1 MNVTVVGAGAIGGHI
16 AAKLAAAG
24 ESVKVVARGDH
35 LKAIRERGLKL
46 KENGEEI
53 VARVEATDRIAE
65 AGGADLI
72 VLAVKAHQLAP
83 IAADVASIVAP
94 STTVMTTQNGIPWW
108 YFYKHGGPHEG
119 VRLESVDPGGV
130 IASHLPIDAIVAA
143 ISYQAAE
150 IESPG
155 IIRHIEGHRLPV
167 AEIDGQKTARIAA
180 LSELFTK
187 AGFKSPALSDVR
199 SEIWMKLWG
208 NLTFNP
214 VSALSHATLED
225 ICRFAPTRALAAAMM
240 REAQTIGEA
249 FGIRFRLSVDKRI
262 AGAESIGAHKTSM
275 LQDIEHGRATEID
288 ALLGSVIELA
298 RLANVLTPHLD
309 AIYAVTKLLG
319 ETVARSESGLA
330 FARRRAVGV
339 DKHMSA
345 DRTLRGLIAGG
356 HDDAVAIAA
365 HEAPPLTYG
374 ALRALIER
382 TCATLNDLGIG
393 RGDRVAIV
401 LPNGPEMAAAF
412 LCVASAATS
421 APLNPAYRQDE
432 FEFYLEDLKAKALIV
447 EAGSESPAL
456 RAAEKLGVALMTL
469 TPERQVGAG
478 AFELCRLDARRRAR
492 RPGPR
497 RGRTTSR

>member
-1 MNVTVVGAGAIGGHI
+1 MNITVIGAGAIGGHI

-24 ESVKVVARGDH
+24 ESVQVVARGEH

-53 VARVEATDRIAE
+53 VARVDATDRIAE
-65 AGGADLI
+65 ASGADLI

-94 STTVMTTQNGIPWW
+94 ATMVMTTQNGIPWW

-130 IASHLPIDAIVAA
+130 IARHLPIDAVVAA

-155 IIRHIEGHRLPV
+155 VIRHIEGHRVPV
-167 AEIDGQKTARIAA
+167 AEIDGRKTERIAA
-180 LSELFTK
+180 LSELFTR

-225 ICRFAPTRALAAAMM
+225 ISRFAPTHALAAAMM
-240 REAQTIGEA
+240 REAQAVGEA
-249 FGIRFRLSVDKRI
+249 FGIRFRLSVEKRI

-298 RLANVLTPHLD
+298 RLANVPTPHLD
-309 AIYAVTKLLG
+309 AIYAVTKLLSQ
-319 ETVARSESGLA
+319 TVARSGGGLSL
-330 FARRRAVGV
+330 ARR
-339 DKHMSA
+339 
-345 DRTLRGLIAGG
+345 DRIR
-356 HDDAVAIAA
+356 
-365 HEAPPLTYG
+365 
-374 ALRALIER
+374 
-382 TCATLNDLGIG
+382 
-393 RGDRVAIV
+393 
-401 LPNGPEMAAAF
+401 
-412 LCVASAATS
+412 S
-421 APLNPAYRQDE
+421 
-432 FEFYLEDLKAKALIV
+432 
-447 EAGSESPAL
+447 
-456 RAAEKLGVALMTL
+456 
-469 TPERQVGAG
+469 
-478 AFELCRLDARRRAR
+478 
-492 RPGPR
+492 
-497 RGRTTSR
+497 